1 MKNWTLA
8 LASFSLVFGL
18 AVVTNVSSATAA
30 DAVDVE
36 KVKTPIN
43 AKCPIMGGKAKS
55 SVTTQWGDKT
65 VGFCCPPRIKKWNAL
80 SDDAKATKLAKVTE
94 PVNAKCPIMG
104 GKAKSSV
111 VTQWGE
117 KTVGF
122 CCPPCIKKWDALS
135 EDEKTT
141 KLAAS
146 MK

>member
-8 LASFSLVFGL
+8 LGSCSLIVGL
-18 AVVTNVSSATAA
+18 AAVTSITTASAA
-30 DAVDVE
+30 DVVAADE
-36 KVKTPIN
+36 AKTPIN

-65 VGFCCPPRIKKWNAL
+65 IGFCCPPCIKKWEAL
-80 SDDAKATKLAKVTE
+80 SEEAKTTKLAKVTE

-111 VTQWGE
+111 VTQWND

-122 CCPPCIKKWDALS
+122 CCPPCIKKWNALS
-135 EDEKTT
+135 DEEKAT
-141 KLAAS
+141 KLAAA
-146 MK
+146 K